1 MEPVGRLAQSW
12 PASQSRPASSR
23 FASRII
29 RTQYY
34 VKQDNQTSYISQE
47 TSIPAAMRA
56 QRQDWKYSSPFHSG
70 PVRAEKRCCGWSAAQ
85 SHRRR
90 VAPGARFSVPL
101 VLQQRMNFPFLP
113 TTTSLILV
121 PLIFSIDP
129 QIRQMLVA
137 VCRSY
142 GSFAPFRPTK
152 FTFRLQVRAAWVLSV
167 SR

>member
-70 PVRAEKRCCGWSAAQ
+70 PVRAEKRWLALLRLERSAI
-85 SHRRR
+85 SSSESG
-90 VAPGARFSVPL
+90 PGGA
-101 VLQQRMNFPFLP
+101 VLGP
-113 TTTSLILV
+113 T
-121 PLIFSIDP
+121 
-129 QIRQMLVA
+129 
-137 VCRSY
+137 
-142 GSFAPFRPTK
+142 RPTPADE
-152 FTFRLQVRAAWVLSV
+152 FSLLADDDVPH
-167 SR
+167 SRSSNFLHRSADPSDAGGGV